1 MVTVQLRDE
10 SNPERLLI
18 DHIMLPFEPKLGTPI
33 YVFDRFEQAKL
44 SFFSFRSKGKQRC
57 YIATE
62 VLQYE
67 ISLDDPAQSGIVYLA
82 REVKP

>member
-10 SNPERLLI
+10 KNPEQFLI
-18 DHIMLPFEPKLGTPI
+18 DHIVLPFEPKLGIPI
-33 YVFDRFEQAKL
+33 YVFDRFEQGKL
-44 SFFSFRSKGKQRC
+44 SFFSRNKIKQRC
-57 YIATE
+57 FIATE

-67 ISLDDPAQSGIVYLA
+67 ISRDEPSQSGIVYLA